1 VIRNRQFESIS
12 LQQRVVRTPGTV
24 TLVLDA
30 APAESRLAELLK
42 PAAASPVAAA
52 VAAPSGNATRVLVVR
67 NTHHDRLSWV
77 KAQLRLQMDVSR
89 SLPCY

>member
-1 VIRNRQFESIS
+1 M
-12 LQQRVVRTPGTV
+12 VRIHLPPAKSRANSGTV

-52 VAAPSGNATRVLVVR
+52 VAAPSGNATRVLSAQSLA
-67 NTHHDRLSWV
+67 TP
-77 KAQLRLQMDVSR
+77 KACAASA
-89 SLPCY
+89 

>member
-1 VIRNRQFESIS
+1 M
-12 LQQRVVRTPGTV
+12 VRIHLPPAKSRANSGTV

-67 NTHHDRLSWV
+67 NTHHHRLSWV

-89 SLPCY
+89 SLSYY

>member
-1 VIRNRQFESIS
+1 MIRNRQFESIS

-89 SLPCY
+89 SLPYY

>member
-1 VIRNRQFESIS
+1 
-12 LQQRVVRTPGTV
+12 
-24 TLVLDA
+24 
-30 APAESRLAELLK
+30 LLK

-89 SLPCY
+89 SLPYY